1 MSIPT
6 PVLTHEAQV
15 KSYESDNKAKSYD
28 LGEGRD
34 MDAEGDWQGQEGY
47 QWWHKE
53 REMRLYY
60 IHVWNC

>member
-34 MDAEGDWQGQEGY
+34 MDAEGD
-47 QWWHKE
+47 
-53 REMRLYY
+53 
-60 IHVWNC
+60 